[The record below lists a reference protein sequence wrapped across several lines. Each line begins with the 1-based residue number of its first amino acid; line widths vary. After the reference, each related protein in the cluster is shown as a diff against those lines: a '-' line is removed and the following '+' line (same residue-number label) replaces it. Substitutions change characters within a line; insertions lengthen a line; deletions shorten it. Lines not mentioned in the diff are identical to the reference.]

1 MRQFWLSGCIAL
13 AALVAVVALQ
23 RPASADSLK
32 RLPAFELK
40 TLDERDVRL
49 TDDKFKDKRLLVAAF
64 STWQDVSRRQAAEL
78 EKFHKAHPDV
88 EIIAIV
94 VQSLSESRDFKQ
106 EQGLS
111 YECYKCD
118 GVSNLSTNL
127 NRLFPARKNRV
138 VNLNRVPFVILTD
151 KQRGV
156 VYANIGLTD
165 EARLSAELAKNGG

>member
-23 RPASADSLK
+23 RPASADTLK

-40 TLDERDVRL
+40 TLEEGEVRL
-49 TDDKFKDKRLLVAAF
+49 TDEKFKDKRLLVAAF

-88 EIIAIV
+88 VIIAVV
-94 VQSLSESRDFKQ
+94 VQSLSEARDFKQ
-106 EQGLS
+106 QNDLHFD
-111 YECYKCD
+111 CYKCD
-118 GVSNLSTNL
+118 AVSNLATNL

-138 VNLNRVPFVILTD
+138 VNLNRIPFVVLTD
-151 KQRGV
+151 AQRGV
-156 VYANIGLTD
+156 VYANIGFTD
-165 EARLSAELAKNGG
+165 EARLSAELAKSGG